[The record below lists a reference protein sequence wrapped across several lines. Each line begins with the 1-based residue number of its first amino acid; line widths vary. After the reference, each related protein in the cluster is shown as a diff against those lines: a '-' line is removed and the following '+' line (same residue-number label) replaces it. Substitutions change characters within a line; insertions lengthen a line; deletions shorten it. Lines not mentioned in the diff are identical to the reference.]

1 MKYGLLV
8 GLLLAALSVLAGCSK
23 EATKAEDA
31 PSYAKQMQ
39 KGDTSAA
46 AGKYAAQYGQS
57 GAMRGPGGMQGQ
69 MQGSYGQRQ
78 GGYGQQGR

>member
-8 GLLLAALSVLAGCSK
+8 VLLLAALSVLAGCSK

-31 PSYAKQMQ
+31 PAYAKQMQ
-39 KGDTSAA
+39 KGDSSTASTQ
-46 AGKYAAQYGQS
+46 YATQYGQS
-57 GAMRGPGGMQGQ
+57 GAMRGPGAMQGR

>member
-8 GLLLAALSVLAGCSK
+8 VLLLAALSVLAGCSK
-23 EATKAEDA
+23 EATKSEDA
-31 PSYAKQMQ
+31 PAYAKQM
-39 KGDTSAA
+39 KNGDTSAA

-57 GAMRGPGGMQGQ
+57 GTMRGPGAMQGR
-69 MQGSYGQRQ
+69 MQGSYGQ